1 MKKILLILTFVIL
14 AFSALTGCSSESW
27 DRTVKDHESSVNGL
41 KRTATVYDQ
50 NGKVIKTYKG
60 KFDVE
65 VNDYGNKV
73 KFDID
78 GKRVVINNAIVIV
91 EEDK

>member
-1 MKKILLILTFVIL
+1 MRGKLIIAAVALSISV
-14 AFSALTGCSSESW
+14 LTGCEEF
-27 DRTVKDHESSVNGL
+27 DRTAKDFDSGFNGL
-41 KRTATVYDQ
+41 QRVATVYDQ
-50 NGKVIKTYKG
+50 QGKAVKTYKG

-78 GKRVVINNAIVIV
+78 GKRVLIYNATVIV
-91 EEDK
+91 EEE